1 MQERVKNSSRV
12 ERVQS
17 ATLPHLRRLDLVF
30 HKQVI

>member
-1 MQERVKNSSRV
+1 MQERVNSSRV
-12 ERVQS
+12 ERVQG